1 MLSSFHSLM
10 MNFVSSIE
18 ILKSSTFLPVVVVV
32 LVLAVVLYVVV
43 FLAVEAIANV
53 VVDVLYVVV
62 CFGGRLGYFCKGRLG

>member
-1 MLSSFHSLM
+1 M

-18 ILKSSTFLPVVVVV
+18 ILKSSTFLPVVV
-32 LVLAVVLYVVV
+32 LVLAVVLCVVV

-62 CFGGRLGYFCKGRLG
+62 CFGGRLGYFCKGWLS